1 MSGLNDAVANRL
13 RDNGRRG
20 SCVGRKTMPP
30 STDGGREEMGRG
42 MRVSS
47 SPVFLFLSLFYFT
60 SKFVG
65 PRRFYRR
72 STPRVRL
79 GYEKR

>member
-47 SPVFLFLSLFYFT
+47 SPVFLFLSLLFYLQ
-60 SKFVG
+60 V
-65 PRRFYRR
+65 RW
-72 STPRVRL
+72 STPLLSTVYASDMRNGSR
-79 GYEKR
+79 